1 MPNNDRDGMN
11 NDALVGIATLGALL
25 FGGVAAAKGISNAQK
40 KQAEI
45 ERRREQLKLQLQ
57 NVRNEISE
65 KKSGL
70 LGLGLGSI
78 FNAGEIEELEA
89 QEARILRE
97 LNELNK

>member
-11 NDALVGIATLGALL
+11 NDALAGMITLGALL
-25 FGGVAAAKGISNAQK
+25 FGGAAAAKGISNAQK

-57 NVRNEISE
+57 NVRNELSN
-65 KKSGL
+65 KKRN
-70 LGLGLGSI
+70 I
-78 FNAGEIEELEA
+78 FRAAWYAGEIEELEA

>member
-1 MPNNDRDGMN
+1 MPKNDRDRMDK
-11 NDALVGIATLGALL
+11 DALAGMITLGALL
-25 FGGVAAAKGISNAQK
+25 FGGAAAVKNVSDAQK
-40 KQAEI
+40 RQAEI
-45 ERRREQLKLQLQ
+45 AKRREQLKLQLQ